1 MSKNSITKTSTIVD
15 CVLLSGMALFHGSG
29 IIYVTELV
37 QQSNAKP
44 FIKEIFP
51 VLFVHPSIHLL
62 GLAALG
68 ILTLFMKYEIGKI
81 LLFISI
87 LVFINAVLAF
97 FLNATIPGILLILS
111 AFIFGLAASKS
122 AK

>member
-1 MSKNSITKTSTIVD
+1 MSKNSITKRSTIVG
-15 CVLLSGMALFHGSG
+15 CVLLSSMALFHGSG
-29 IIYVTELV
+29 IIYLTEIV

-51 VLFVHPSIHLL
+51 VLFAHPSIHLF

-68 ILTLFMKYEIGKI
+68 ILTLFMKHEVGKI

-87 LVFINAVLAF
+87 LISINAILAF
-97 FLNATIPGILLILS
+97 FLNATIPGILLVLS
-111 AFIFGLAASKS
+111 SFVFGLAASKS
-122 AK
+122 AN